1 MVLGIIKKVL
11 STILFPIKPIVEPI
25 ILVCEAV
32 LYLLEYI
39 LKVLAF
45 LPRVLELFNYIINP
59 MKIIKDIIYGLTT
72 GVMMLIEGLFDSVLG
87 DVRKSMGGSYD
98 PGSNDGDYVG
108 ENAVCLSKTFMG
120 TLLMVLCPPLYIIL
134 NMGIINGFFPT
145 LLCCILTYFY
155 YVPGLIYASLYSFC
169 PV

>member
-1 MVLGIIKKVL
+1 MLDIVLAPL
-11 STILFPIKPIVEPI
+11 EPI
-25 ILVCEAV
+25 LSPVLALVNGFIQ
-32 LYLLEYI
+32 LGYFLLEI
-39 LKVLAF
+39 LKL
-45 LPRVLELFNYIINP
+45 LPRAFELFNYVINP
-59 MKIIKDIIYGLTT
+59 MKIIKDIIYAVTT

-87 DVRKSMGGSYD
+87 DIRKSMGGSYD

>member
-1 MVLGIIKKVL
+1 MLDIVLAPL
-11 STILFPIKPIVEPI
+11 EPI
-25 ILVCEAV
+25 LSPV
-32 LYLLEYI
+32 LALIKGFIQLGYFLLEI
-39 LKVLAF
+39 LKI
-45 LPRVLELFNYIINP
+45 LPRALEIFNYVINP
-59 MKIIKDIIYGLTT
+59 MKVIKDIIYGLTT
-72 GVMMLIEGLFDSVLG
+72 GLMMLIEGLFDSVLG
-87 DVRKSMGGSYD
+87 DIRKSMGGSYD

>member
-1 MVLGIIKKVL
+1 MGWMDLVSFILDLGEIAKNFINWIKKVL
-11 STILFPIKPIVEPI
+11 VFV
-25 ILVCEAV
+25 
-32 LYLLEYI
+32 
-39 LKVLAF
+39 
-45 LPRVLELFNYIINP
+45 PRVFELFNYIINP
-59 MKIIKDIIYGLTT
+59 MKVIKDIIYGLTT
-72 GVMMLIEGLFDSVLG
+72 GLMMLIEGLFDSVLG
-87 DVRKSMGGSYD
+87 DIRKSMGGSYD

-169 PV
+169 PI

>member
-1 MVLGIIKKVL
+1 MLDIVLAPL
-11 STILFPIKPIVEPI
+11 EPI
-25 ILVCEAV
+25 LSPV
-32 LYLLEYI
+32 LALIKGFIQLGYFLLEI
-39 LKVLAF
+39 LKI
-45 LPRVLELFNYIINP
+45 LPRALEIFNYVINP
-59 MKIIKDIIYGLTT
+59 MKVIKDIIYGLTT
-72 GVMMLIEGLFDSVLG
+72 GLMMLIEGLFDSVLG
-87 DVRKSMGGSYD
+87 DIRKSMGGSYD

-169 PV
+169 PI

>member
-1 MVLGIIKKVL
+1 MLDIVLAPL
-11 STILFPIKPIVEPI
+11 EPI
-25 ILVCEAV
+25 LSPVLALVNGFIQ
-32 LYLLEYI
+32 LGYFLLEI
-39 LKVLAF
+39 LKL
-45 LPRVLELFNYIINP
+45 LPRAFELFNYVINP

-87 DVRKSMGGSYD
+87 DIRKSMGGSYD

>member
-1 MVLGIIKKVL
+1 MVTGIIRKVL

-32 LYLLEYI
+32 LYIIEYI
-39 LKVLAF
+39 LKLLAL
-45 LPRVLELFNYIINP
+45 LPRALEIFNYIINP

-72 GVMMLIEGLFDSVLG
+72 GLTMVIEGLFDSILG
-87 DVRKSMGGSYD
+87 DIRKSMGGSYD
-98 PGSNDGDYVG
+98 PGSNDGDYTG
-108 ENAVCLSKTFMG
+108 ENGVCLSKTFMG

-134 NMGIINGFFPT
+134 NLGIIKGFFPT
-145 LLCCILTYFY
+145 LLCCLLTYFY

>member
-1 MVLGIIKKVL
+1 MLDIVLAPL
-11 STILFPIKPIVEPI
+11 EPI
-25 ILVCEAV
+25 LSPVLALVNGFIQ
-32 LYLLEYI
+32 LGYFLLEI
-39 LKVLAF
+39 LKL
-45 LPRVLELFNYIINP
+45 LPRAFELFNYVINP
-59 MKIIKDIIYGLTT
+59 MKIIKDIIYAVTT
-72 GVMMLIEGLFDSVLG
+72 GLMMLIEGLFDSVLG
-87 DVRKSMGGSYD
+87 DIRKSMGGSYD

>member
-1 MVLGIIKKVL
+1 MGWMDVVSFILDLGEIAKNFIKWIKK
-11 STILFPIKPIVEPI
+11 
-25 ILVCEAV
+25 ILVFV
-32 LYLLEYI
+32 
-39 LKVLAF
+39 
-45 LPRVLELFNYIINP
+45 PRVFEIFNYVINP
-59 MKIIKDIIYGLTT
+59 MKVIKDIIYGLTT
-72 GVMMLIEGLFDSVLG
+72 GLMMLIEGLFDSVLG

-169 PV
+169 PI